1 MNSVKMV
8 LCLVWKI
15 NSSIIHTYNR
25 KINILAIGEGPEDGL
40 DDTSITEN
48 TKYSAN
54 IN

>member
-15 NSSIIHTYNR
+15 NSSIFHTYNR
-25 KINILAIGEGPEDGL
+25 KINILAIGKGPKDGL
-40 DDTSITEN
+40 DDTSITAN
-48 TKYSAN
+48 AKYSAN